1 MAAAIWIKLFNVS
14 WAETKNKR
22 NKKERGSMRGKLAL
36 CQEHNIIPCIPR
48 LKLFLFHGS
57 FPSRK

>member
-14 WAETKNKR
+14 WAETKIKR
-22 NKKERGSMRGKLAL
+22 NKKEKQTMRLNLAP
-36 CQEHNIIPCIPR
+36 CQEHNFISCIPR